1 MIRVKFY
8 TIQVMLVFAYMGE
21 RGPYRRSQELNGI
34 FDESVSLPEG
44 LTTSQLEE
52 AMKTVRSI
60 FKAINEGLS
69 KYDMPPINELVRL
82 NQYSGMLSDF
92 MTRLLDRLSSFKK
105 LTNTDFPDLRNP
117 STGVGLEI
125 KATTREPW
133 GTVGHNVARGWFLT
147 IEYELDSEGLP
158 SFKTVWIGELV
169 EEDFTWYGRSSE
181 SKRTITASVKRES
194 WNRKMLKVFQRVSGE
209 GVLTFIK

>member
-1 MIRVKFY
+1 
-8 TIQVMLVFAYMGE
+8 MGE

-44 LTTSQLEE
+44 LTTNQLEE

-105 LTNTDFPDLRNP
+105 LT
-117 STGVGLEI
+117 
-125 KATTREPW
+125 
-133 GTVGHNVARGWFLT
+133 
-147 IEYELDSEGLP
+147 
-158 SFKTVWIGELV
+158 
-169 EEDFTWYGRSSE
+169 
-181 SKRTITASVKRES
+181 KRTSPTLET
-194 WNRKMLKVFQRVSGE
+194 RVQGLGWRLRPPLGSR
-209 GVLTFIK
+209 GVLLAITLLGAGS